1 MSITLNNWQWQ
12 YEPEESGWV
21 IGHYVGGEEY
31 FIYDDATYQSEIE
44 AKTAANVLN
53 AIGGTYDHD
62 TTGCYN

>member
-1 MSITLNNWQWQ
+1 MSITLNDWQVFLE
-12 YEPEESGWV
+12 EPDWV
-21 IGHYVGGEEY
+21 VGHYVGGEEY
-31 FIYDDATYQSEIE
+31 MIYDYVSYQSPQE

>member
-1 MSITLNNWQWQ
+1 MSITLNDWQVFLE
-12 YEPEESGWV
+12 EPDWV
-21 IGHYVGGEEY
+21 VGHYVGGEEY
-31 FIYDDATYQSEIE
+31 FIYDYVSYQSPQE